1 MKPIAVMATLLCCAL
16 IYPGCAVSTAEF
28 NRTYLPDAVP
38 GSPQKTINLPQNII
52 ERMKE
57 HLFLHDRLLPVS
69 LLWIEEDNLLLT
81 ILSKDG
87 DSVVNSYLI
96 SSKTGTIRQ
105 LDNTE
110 RESLF
115 SRLERRV
122 SVTDTETTGEKVAK
136 TIGAVVVTLAVI
148 AAAVAGAHS
157 SVGGFSSKHKY
168 KATVEDNG
176 FTLDVDIS
184 LKESRGQCTIR
195 NSQTGEAKKTSFP
208 WPYDV
213 SEIAVRAWLNSW
225 RISPDGQFLMI
236 DGELVGPRK
245 RLVPLIKHYKS
256 WYNDFDV
263 NPRWDTIVLLSLDK
277 AGDRQQQY
285 RIEFYP
291 FSVPGLKPSTS
302 GRAPVP

>member
-1 MKPIAVMATLLCCAL
+1 MKPIAVLAALLCCAL
-16 IYPGCAVSTAEF
+16 LYSGCAASNAEF

-38 GSPQKTINLPQNII
+38 GSPQKTINLPQNVI
-52 ERMKE
+52 EGMKE

-96 SSKTGTIRQ
+96 SLKTGAIKQ

-122 SVTDTETTGEKVAK
+122 SVTDPETTGEKVAK
-136 TIGAVVVTLAVI
+136 TIVAVVVTLAVI
-148 AAAVAGAHS
+148 AAAVAGGS
-157 SVGGFSSKHKY
+157 GGGGFSSKHKY
-168 KATVEDNG
+168 KATVQDNG
-176 FTLDVDIS
+176 FTLDLDIS
-184 LKESRGQCTIR
+184 LKESRGSCTIR

-256 WYNDFDV
+256 WYSGFDV

-277 AGDRQQQY
+277 AEDRQQQY

-291 FSVPGLKPSTS
+291 FSVPGLKPSAS
-302 GRAPVP
+302 ERASVP